1 MTRPE
6 LGCVDIG
13 GARLQPCLAGPP
25 SFART
30 SIPCE
35 LRRARHSL
43 GGGGKACATELT
55 QVSSGLRSWR
65 RLISVPTVLLV
76 VAWGATAGAQDRNV
90 EPVTDAMLQ
99 DPDPADWLSWRRTL
113 DGWGY
118 SPLDQINTENVHQ
131 LQLVWSWQ
139 LGPGNSQP
147 TPLVHDG
154 VMYIPNPG
162 NIVQAV
168 DAVTGDRIWEYTR
181 ERRTHPDRPDAPPSR
196 GSRSI
201 AIYGDKIY
209 LNTTDAHIVAL
220 DAATG
225 EVVWDHT
232 VADRTLGYRYTSGP
246 IVARGTIVAGMTGCQ
261 NYKNDVCFISGHD
274 AETGEELWR
283 TSTVARPG
291 EPGGDTWGDLPLMY
305 RAGADSWI
313 PGSYDPQT
321 NLVYLST
328 SQPKP
333 WARVSRKTDGDAL
346 YSNSV
351 LALDPA
357 TGDLEWYYQFVPGE
371 THDLDEVFE
380 SVLIDRDGRR
390 SLFKMGKLGILWELD
405 RTTGAFVAAHDLG
418 YQNVLDVDPRTG
430 QVTYR
435 PGMIPRA
442 GVELE
447 FCPNFGGIRNWYASA
462 YHPATRALYI
472 PIHPTCVTG
481 VFTELEQEVG
491 NNYYAN
497 RGWRGQGS
505 TVHPD
510 SEGYAGHLIAM
521 DIDTGEILWRHSM
534 ATRPRSAALTTG
546 GGLVVGADTDR
557 HLYIHDATSGD
568 VLFQTRLPAS
578 VQGFPIT
585 YAGGG
590 RQYVAVPVGG
600 NRSNAIY
607 VFALPVRRMQ
617 RQPNA
622 AGLSPRAASVVR
634 PK

>member
-1 MTRPE
+1 MAMRTNCRRHA
-6 LGCVDIG
+6 LAVALFVIVA
-13 GARLQPCLAGPP
+13 GA
-25 SFART
+25 
-30 SIPCE
+30 
-35 LRRARHSL
+35 
-43 GGGGKACATELT
+43 
-55 QVSSGLRSWR
+55 V
-65 RLISVPTVLLV
+65 
-76 VAWGATAGAQDRNV
+76 ATAQERSF

-99 DPDPADWLSWRRTL
+99 DPDPADWLNWRRTL

-131 LQLVWSWQ
+131 LQLVWAWQ

-154 VMYIPNPG
+154 VMFIPNTG
-162 NIVQAV
+162 NSVQAI
-168 DAVTGDRIWEYTR
+168 DAVTGDRLWQYTQAR
-181 ERRTHPDRPDAPPSR
+181 AEQPGRDANATPSR
-196 GSRSI
+196 GSRSM
-201 AIYGDKIY
+201 AIYGDKVY
-209 LNTTDAHIVAL
+209 LNTTNAHIVAL
-220 DAATG
+220 DARTG
-225 EVVWDHT
+225 EVAWDQT
-232 VADRTLGYRYTSGP
+232 VADRALGYRYTSGP
-246 IVARGTIVAGMTGCQ
+246 IVANGTIVAGMTGCQ

-274 AETGEELWR
+274 PETGEERWR
-283 TSTVARPG
+283 TSTVAQPG
-291 EPGGDTWGDLPLMY
+291 EPGGDTWGDLPLMF

-357 TGDLEWYYQFVPGE
+357 TGALEWYHQFVPGE

-380 SVLIDRDGRR
+380 SVLIDHDGRR

-405 RTTGAFVAAHDLG
+405 RATGAFVAAHDLG

-430 QVTYR
+430 QTTYR
-435 PGMIPRA
+435 PEKIPRA
-442 GVELE
+442 GVELD

-462 YHPATRALYI
+462 YHPGTQALYI

-497 RGWRGQGS
+497 RGWQGRGS
-505 TVHPD
+505 RVHPD

-521 DIDTGEILWRHSM
+521 DIDSGEILWRHSM

-557 HLYIHDATSGD
+557 HLYVHDAASGD

-578 VQGFPIT
+578 VQGYPIT
-585 YAGGG
+585 YAVDG
-590 RQYVAVPVGG
+590 RQYLAAPVGG

-607 VFALPVRRMQ
+607 VFALPEEGGR
-617 RQPNA
+617 
-622 AGLSPRAASVVR
+622 
-634 PK
+634 